1 MSKNLLCLTL
11 FAVVVM
17 AAPVGAD
24 TLTGLADVTVVDGAI
39 VSFRYEGAEY
49 VVEEG
54 NLTLGTTTRWYVPA
68 SGVETLWVDGTPTP
82 DATVSG
88 TSNVKDGDVGPKA
101 DNFLFTLGGS
111 TNISSIDGIDFQE
124 TVFPFLTNTF
134 FHFERGGN
142 DTGTWQA
149 ILADGSLGAPLAFSA
164 ATAYADTGVD
174 VNGQNAYGVVFTTD
188 VPVKGVR
195 ITASGHDTFSISVP
209 TVIPVIA
216 TKPNPADGAL
226 HEDTWVNLSWSP
238 GRLAASHDVYLGDN
252 FDDVNDGAEST
263 FVGNQVGT
271 DLIVGFPGFAYP
283 DGLVPGTT
291 YYWRID
297 EVNDTEP
304 NSPWKGD
311 VWSFRIPPKTAYF
324 PDPANGAESVDVD
337 VQLSWTAGFGSK
349 LHTVYFGDNLDDV
362 SNAAGG
368 LPQGTTTY
376 TPGPLVLAKTYYW
389 RVDEFDA
396 VGTHK
401 GNVWSFTTQGAVGS
415 PEPAN
420 GVVDVTQSP
429 ILTWVHGVFADTH
442 QVYFGIDKDAV
453 KNADTS
459 SPEYKGSGNLGSESY
474 DPGMLEWDTTY
485 YWRIDEAN
493 NTNADSPWTGPLWS
507 FTTANFLILDDFESY
522 NDLDPAE
529 PGSNNIFYTWIDG
542 YDNPAINGSVVGHDN
557 PPFAEQTIVHSG
569 NQSMPFAYDNAVGK
583 SEATLTLTS
592 NRDWTVN
599 GVNRLTIWYRGNA
612 SNAAET
618 MYVVLNGSA
627 GVDNDNPNAA
637 QLAAWTAWN
646 IDLQAFA
653 DQGVNLA
660 NVNTITLGFGNRTN
674 PVAGGSGTMYFDDIR
689 LYPPAP

>member
-17 AAPVGAD
+17 AAPVGAN
-24 TLTGLADVTVVDGAI
+24 TLSGLADVTVVDGAI

-54 NLTLGTTTRWYVPA
+54 DLTLGTTTRWYIPP